1 MSTPVTHLSDFPDRL
16 SPMLVK
22 ELRQGLRAKTFIVLF
37 LALQIFLAVMLL
49 SAGASSTSDHVGS
62 VISGIIFTFFA
73 VAVLVVQ
80 PLRGTGALS
89 SEVKGNT
96 IDMMVLTRLSAWRI
110 VYGKW
115 VAIVG
120 QSALLFTTIIPYLI
134 LRYFFGGMNLFAEI
148 LCLVLMFLTSM
159 ALTAVTVGLS
169 GCNSV
174 IVRALLPVFGLPIAL
189 WMMMVMFLFR
199 GMGGASGF
207 MDVFSLDSTESRIAV
222 AAYVL
227 CLAYIGGS
235 LLSLGASLIAPAAEN
250 HSIIRRLVAFGLLL
264 ILPLIWMFD
273 AVDVGVIGVLA
284 LVISPL
290 AIIIA
295 LSESAQLVQPVC
307 KPFVRRGPI
316 GKAVGW
322 LLYPCWESGV
332 LFAILTAL
340 TAIAIV
346 FGITMQTHWD
356 VEVAVVI
363 LSIAGGLF
371 FPSVWQTLFF
381 RGDGQRFAH
390 YLLLL
395 VGSFVMLG
403 ILAAL
408 AESMNSSTFLW
419 FFAWNPLAFIPL
431 VSDRHQ
437 DRDFI
442 LTLVSLVDILL
453 MVLLLVRV
461 FMEIRKSATVIRET
475 EASLHSA
482 D

>member
-1 MSTPVTHLSDFPDRL
+1 MPTPVTHLSDFPDRL

-49 SAGASSTSDHVGS
+49 SAAASSTSDHVGS
-62 VISGIIFTFFA
+62 VISGIIFSFFA
-73 VAVLVVQ
+73 AAVLIVQ
-80 PLRGTGALS
+80 PLRGIGALS

-148 LCLVLMFLTSM
+148 LCLVLIFLTSM

-174 IVRALLPVFGLPIAL
+174 IIRSLIPVLGLPIAL
-189 WMMMVMFLFR
+189 WMLSMSFLFR
-199 GMGGASGF
+199 SMGGGNDF
-207 MDVFSLDSTESRIAV
+207 MEVFSLDTTEYRIGVAV
-222 AAYVL
+222 YVL
-227 CLAYIGGS
+227 CIAYIGGS
-235 LLSLGASLIAPAAEN
+235 LLTLGASLIAPSAEN
-250 HSIIRRLVAFGLLL
+250 HSIIRRLVALGLLMT
-264 ILPLIWMFD
+264 LPVIWMFD
-273 AVDVGVIGVLA
+273 AVDVGVFGVLA
-284 LVISPL
+284 IVISAP

-295 LSESAQLVQPVC
+295 LTESAQLVQPVC
-307 KPFVRRGPI
+307 KPFVKCGPI
-316 GKAVGW
+316 GKAIGW

-332 LFAILTAL
+332 LFALLTAI

-346 FGITMQTHWD
+346 FGITMQRYWD
-356 VEVAVVI
+356 MEVAIVI
-363 LSIAGGLF
+363 LSFAGGLF
-371 FPSVWQTLFF
+371 FPAVWQTFFF
-381 RGDGQRFAH
+381 RGDGQRIAH

-403 ILAAL
+403 ILAVLSA
-408 AESMNSSTFLW
+408 SMNSSTFLW
-419 FFAWNPLAFIPL
+419 FFVWNPLAFIPL
-431 VSDRHQ
+431 TAGRHLE
-437 DRDFI
+437 RDFI
-442 LTLVSLVDILL
+442 LTLVSLVDVLL
-453 MVLLLVRV
+453 MVILLARV
-461 FMEIRKSATVIRET
+461 FIEIRKSATVIRET
-475 EASLHSA
+475 EASLKNA
-482 D
+482 G